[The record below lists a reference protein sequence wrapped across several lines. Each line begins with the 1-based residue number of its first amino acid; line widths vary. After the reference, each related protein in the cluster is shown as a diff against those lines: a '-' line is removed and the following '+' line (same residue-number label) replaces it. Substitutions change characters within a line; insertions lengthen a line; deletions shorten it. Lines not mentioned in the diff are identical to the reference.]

1 MTPVSH
7 VAGAS
12 FDRSLA
18 CCLRRL
24 LRSTLL
30 HSLAQIT
37 MALTDGIVIKV
48 SARPR
53 RSAHRRRAARM
64 TCYGTCCR
72 DRQAG
77 LALDP
82 EPLRVHAPC

>member
-48 SARPR
+48 RPVHVVARTDGGR
-53 RSAHRRRAARM
+53 R
-64 TCYGTCCR
+64 G
-72 DRQAG
+72 
-77 LALDP
+77 
-82 EPLRVHAPC
+82 